1 MKEIDV
7 ISLQAALLHTSRLIV
22 EKESFLTQ
30 LDNIVGD
37 GDHGTGMRDGFL
49 ELSQTALQK
58 SYASLYDLVYASGV
72 SLVKTMGGAS
82 GVIFGT
88 LFIGGRNAF
97 LDEAGTKLQS
107 AGVYAFRSFFRQ
119 SAESI
124 AKRGR
129 AKPNDRTMLDAL
141 LHAVEAMDAYTGDD
155 VQALLYEGWQG
166 AQRGVEATKQ
176 MLPRMGRTKNF
187 RDVALGYPD
196 PGACST
202 AFIFQGLYEGLQN
215 SEENEF

>member
-1 MKEIDV
+1 MKEINV
-7 ISLQAALLHTSRLIV
+7 PSLQAALLNVSRLIV
-22 EKESFLTQ
+22 EKEAFLTE

-37 GDHGTGMRDGFL
+37 GDHGTGMRDGFK
-49 ELSQTALQK
+49 ELSETALLEEY
-58 SYASLYDLVYASGV
+58 SSIYDLVYASGV

-97 LDEAGTKLQS
+97 LDEEGNKMSFAAVSELK
-107 AGVYAFRSFFRQ
+107 SFFRQ
-119 SAESI
+119 SADSI

-141 LHAVEAMDAYTGDD
+141 LHAVEAMEAYAGDD
-155 VQALLYEGWQG
+155 VAGLLYEGWQG

-187 RDVALGYPD
+187 RDVALGHPD

-202 AFIFQGLYEGLQN
+202 AFIFQGLYESLADTN
-215 SEENEF
+215 C